1 MTNEAFQNDDD
12 LFNYDPST
20 ESVNNEPN
28 FSTSSSGTKYNSDIL
43 DSISKKFEDDK
54 DIDTLGMLGI
64 RIKFAQSLV
73 NSYTEFIQR
82 SVVPFH
88 KAVHETLDEITNGR
102 FSMIHMY
109 NYLEQNILR
118 RLNIRFLLETAFLD
132 QGNISEQFKE
142 FIKNT
147 KMDLDETFIQV
158 HINTT
163 LDINNHVINNERSL
177 YVELAEKLNRVPLS
191 VITSAEPDI
200 GDVLELTYTSSKSY
214 HQDVFEALFASY
226 SDEQY
231 TQKLSSLYSTE
242 VRISR
247 I

>member
-20 ESVNNEPN
+20 ESVNNQPN

-64 RIKFAQSLV
+64 RIKFAQSLIG
-73 NSYTEFIQR
+73 SYTEFIQR

-118 RLNIRFLLETAFLD
+118 RLIF
-132 QGNISEQFKE
+132 
-142 FIKNT
+142 
-147 KMDLDETFIQV
+147 
-158 HINTT
+158 
-163 LDINNHVINNERSL
+163 
-177 YVELAEKLNRVPLS
+177 
-191 VITSAEPDI
+191 
-200 GDVLELTYTSSKSY
+200 
-214 HQDVFEALFASY
+214 VFF
-226 SDEQY
+226 
-231 TQKLSSLYSTE
+231 
-242 VRISR
+242 
-247 I
+247 